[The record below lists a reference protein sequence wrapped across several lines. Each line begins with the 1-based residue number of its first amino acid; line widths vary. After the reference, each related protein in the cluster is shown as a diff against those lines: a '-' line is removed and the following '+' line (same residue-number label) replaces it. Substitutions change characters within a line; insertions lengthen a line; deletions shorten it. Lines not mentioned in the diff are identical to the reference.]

1 MPPVRR
7 TAVVQVRDE
16 IKGMLEAL
24 RDTPVR

>member
-1 MPPVRR
+1 MAPVWR